1 MSFAQCSIP
10 WYPSLQSRYKT
21 FPLPQKVYIFS
32 KLEVGGGNG
41 KCQERKALK
50 IQWHLMEASL
60 LLRRLKGSSFA
71 KRMAL
76 LCNVPIGE
84 HKTISHAVGG
94 TWPKLNASVFRKRQS
109 GAEMGDSEV
118 AALGLLCLHAFA
130 HAVPIAQNTLP
141 HLLSS
146 LLLASHYLFIKI
158 SLGPPP
164 PESRPWL
171 SLGWLRHCRLSRVAR
186 TYRVI

>member
-1 MSFAQCSIP
+1 
-10 WYPSLQSRYKT
+10 
-21 FPLPQKVYIFS
+21 
-32 KLEVGGGNG
+32 
-41 KCQERKALK
+41 
-50 IQWHLMEASL
+50 MEAS

-84 HKTISHAVGG
+84 HKTISRAVGG
-94 TWPKLNASVFRKRQS
+94 TWPTLDASVFRKRWS

-118 AALGLLCLHAFA
+118 AALGPLCLHAFA
-130 HAVPIAQNTLP
+130 HAVPVAQNTLP
-141 HLLSS
+141 YLLSS

-164 PESRPWL
+164 LESPP
-171 SLGWLRHCRLSRVAR
+171 
-186 TYRVI
+186 